1 MKEKILFFLKHF
13 EEIIAGILF
22 LSMVIIINVEVFNR
36 YFLLSP
42 GAYSEEIAK
51 YLFIWSVFFAMVYAV
66 KENGHIITDVI
77 PDSTPVHIQKLIDI
91 TSILIFIAFSIFM
104 IYHGIVYTV
113 KMYQFERL
121 SEAMGAPL
129 YYFCVSVPV
138 GFSLVL
144 LRLFQQLIKKIKMYT
159 PSQKH
164 Y

>member
-1 MKEKILFFLKHF
+1 MMKKILFFLKHF

-22 LSMVIIINVEVFNR
+22 VIMVIVINVEVFNR

-66 KENGHIITDVI
+66 KENGHIITNVI
-77 PDSTPVHIQKLIDI
+77 PDKTPLYIQQLIDI
-91 TSILIFIAFSIFM
+91 TSIVIFIIFSIFM
-104 IYHGIVYTV
+104 IYHGYIYTM

-144 LRLFQQLIKKIKMYT
+144 LRLIQQLLKKINVFL
-159 PSQKH
+159 PL
-164 Y
+164 

>member
-1 MKEKILFFLKHF
+1 MMKKILFFLKHF
-13 EEIIAGILF
+13 EEIIAGFLF
-22 LSMVIIINVEVFNR
+22 IVMVIVINVEVFNR

-51 YLFIWSVFFAMVYAV
+51 YLFIWAVFFAMVYAV
-66 KENGHIITDVI
+66 KENGHIITNII
-77 PDSTPVHIQKLIDI
+77 PDKTPIYIQQLIDI
-91 TSILIFIAFSIFM
+91 FSIIIFILFSIFM
-104 IYHGIVYTV
+104 IYHGYIYTA

-144 LRLFQQLIKKIKMYT
+144 LRLVQQLFKKMKFARE
-159 PSQKH
+159 S
-164 Y
+164 

>member
-1 MKEKILFFLKHF
+1 MMKKILFFLKHF

-22 LSMVIIINVEVFNR
+22 VIMVIVINVEVFNR

-66 KENGHIITDVI
+66 KENGHIITNVI
-77 PDSTPVHIQKLIDI
+77 PDKTPLYIQQLIDI
-91 TSILIFIAFSIFM
+91 TSIVIFIIFSIFM
-104 IYHGIVYTV
+104 IYYGYIYTM

-144 LRLFQQLIKKIKMYT
+144 LRLIQQLLKKINVFL
-159 PSQKH
+159 PL
-164 Y
+164 

>member
-1 MKEKILFFLKHF
+1 MKRKVFFYLNHI

-22 LSMVIIINVEVFNR
+22 VLMVIIINVEIFNR

-66 KENGHIITDVI
+66 KENAHIVTNII
-77 PDSTPVHIQKLIDI
+77 PDKTPIHILKIIEI
-91 TSILIFIAFSIFM
+91 TSTVIFILFSIFM
-104 IYHGIVYTV
+104 IYYGWVYTV

-144 LRLFQQLIKKIKMYT
+144 LRLVQQLLKLII
-159 PSQKH
+159 PSK
-164 Y
+164 

>member
-1 MKEKILFFLKHF
+1 MMKKILFFLKHF

-22 LSMVIIINVEVFNR
+22 IAMVIVINVEVFNR

-66 KENGHIITDVI
+66 KENAHIITDVI
-77 PDSTPVHIQKLIDI
+77 PEKTPKYIQNLIDI
-91 TSILIFIAFSIFM
+91 ASIVIFILFSIFM
-104 IYHGIVYTV
+104 IYYGYIYTV

-121 SEAMGAPL
+121 TEAMGAPL

-144 LRLFQQLIKKIKMYT
+144 LRLVQQLVKKINVSRKL
-159 PSQKH
+159 
-164 Y
+164 

>member
-1 MKEKILFFLKHF
+1 MKRKVFFYLNHI

-22 LSMVIIINVEVFNR
+22 VLMVIIINVEIFNR

-66 KENGHIITDVI
+66 KENAHIVTNII
-77 PDSTPVHIQKLIDI
+77 PDKTPIHILKIIEI
-91 TSILIFIAFSIFM
+91 TSTVIFILFSVFM
-104 IYHGIVYTV
+104 IYYGWVYTV

-144 LRLFQQLIKKIKMYT
+144 LRLVQQLLKLII
-159 PSQKH
+159 PSK
-164 Y
+164 

>member
-77 PDSTPVHIQKLIDI
+77 PDRTPVHIQKLIDI

-104 IYHGIVYTV
+104 IYHGIVYTI

-129 YYFCVSVPV
+129 YYFCVSVPI

-144 LRLFQQLIKKIKMYT
+144 LRLFQQLIKKIKVYS

-164 Y
+164 I

>member
-1 MKEKILFFLKHF
+1 MKKKILFFLRHF

-22 LSMVIIINVEVFNR
+22 VSMVIIINVEVFNR

-51 YLFIWSVFFAMVYAV
+51 YLFIWSVFLAMVYAV
-66 KENGHIITDVI
+66 KENGHIITDII
-77 PDSTPVHIQKLIDI
+77 PEKTPIHIKNMIDI
-91 TSILIFIAFSIFM
+91 SSIIIFILFSIFM
-104 IYHGIVYTV
+104 IYHGYIYTV

-129 YYFCVSVPV
+129 YYFCVSVPI

-144 LRLFQQLIKKIKMYT
+144 LRLLQQLYTRIKTFYL
-159 PSQKH
+159 PL
-164 Y
+164 